1 MILLPL
7 PSRGQRTKT
16 VSLTFQKNDFYMS
29 RTGNSLYTIDSYNHN
44 LFLKSDTLLPALP
57 YISVRVLIEP
67 DEDFSGFSLM
77 DEEEEFSRGKVL
89 APNPTSFTT
98 DKPVPTSW
106 TPTANYAQATYP
118 NENVEYNGIRWLHGY
133 KMVSFLVC
141 PFRYNAASF
150 DKFRMAMER
159 LKLSARAYSLIL
171 RVDRTIADLVVSEK
185 KESIHIAE
193 AIGYRNQDRG
203 DWAERGI

>member
-7 PSRGQRTKT
+7 PSRGQRTKS

-57 YISVRVLIEP
+57 YISVRVLIGP

-98 DKPVPTSW
+98 DKPFPTSW
-106 TPTANYAQATYP
+106 TPTANYAQTTYP

-141 PFRYNAASF
+141 PFRYNAASGDLF
-150 DKFRMAMER
+150 
-159 LKLSARAYSLIL
+159 LKKSITLNL
-171 RVDRTIADLVVSEK
+171 
-185 KESIHIAE
+185 SIH
-193 AIGYRNQDRG
+193 QDS
-203 DWAERGI
+203 DPIKNS